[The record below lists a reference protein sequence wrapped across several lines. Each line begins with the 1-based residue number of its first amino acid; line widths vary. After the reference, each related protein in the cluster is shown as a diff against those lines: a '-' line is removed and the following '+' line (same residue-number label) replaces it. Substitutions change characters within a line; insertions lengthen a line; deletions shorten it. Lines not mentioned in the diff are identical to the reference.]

1 LSISRSALNAP
12 VRNRTDEEIEFGQK
26 PPISPDFENPAFR
39 PYCCPEADGTDQFQP
54 PMSENKQGKI
64 LIVDDNEDLLKAAK
78 MFLKR
83 HMVQVDIEKNP
94 EAIPAL
100 MSNDNYDVILLDMNF
115 TKDVSSGSEGYFWLE
130 KILQIDPSAVVVLIT
145 AYGDVQMAVKAIKAG
160 ATDFVLKPW
169 ENEKLLATLFSA
181 MRLRESRDE
190 IHTLRIKNQEFN
202 QVQNEKY
209 SDIIGSSPAM
219 QKIFQTIDRVAHTD
233 ANVLIL
239 GENGTG
245 KELIARAIHRNS
257 ARKNESFVSVDLGSI
272 TETLFESELFGHKK
286 GAFTDAKEDR
296 PGRFEMANG
305 GTLFLDEIGNL
316 SMPLQAKLL
325 TVIQNRRVSR
335 VGANKETPVDIR
347 LICATNMPLYDMV
360 KENRFRQDLLYR
372 INTIEIEIPS
382 LRDRMED
389 IPLLANHFLKQY
401 SGKYSKNTSKISEA
415 AMARMH
421 KHPWPGNIRELQHSL
436 ERAIILSN
444 SSVLQPEDFNFTVGA
459 SKETDQNLSL
469 DQYNLDEVEKLLIRK
484 VLKKYNGNITQ
495 AASELGLTRSSLYRR
510 LEKHGL

>member
-1 LSISRSALNAP
+1 M
-12 VRNRTDEEIEFGQK
+12 EQK
-26 PPISPDFENPAFR
+26 H
-39 PYCCPEADGTDQFQP
+39 
-54 PMSENKQGKI
+54 GKI

-83 HMVQVDIEKNP
+83 HFAQVDIEKNP

-100 MSNDNYDVILLDMNF
+100 MNNEDYDVILLNMNF
-115 TKDVSSGSEGYFWLE
+115 TKDVSSGSEGYYWLG
-130 KILQIDPSAVVVLIT
+130 KILELDPSAVVVLIT

-169 ENEKLLATLFSA
+169 ENEKLLATLYSS
-181 MRLRESRDE
+181 MRLRESRDQIE
-190 IHTLRIKNQEFN
+190 TLKFKNQEIN
-202 QVQNEKY
+202 QELNKRFSE
-209 SDIIGSSPAM
+209 IIGQSTTM
-219 QKIFQTIDRVAHTD
+219 QRIFQTIDRVAQTD

-257 ARKNESFVSVDLGSI
+257 SRSHENFVGVDLGSI

-296 PGRFEMANG
+296 AGRFELANG

-325 TVIQNRRVSR
+325 TVLQNRRVSR
-335 VGANKETPVDIR
+335 VGANKETPINIR
-347 LICATNMPLYDMV
+347 LISATNMPLYDMV

-372 INTIEIEIPS
+372 INTIEIEIPP
-382 LRDRMED
+382 LRERLED
-389 IPLLANHFLKQY
+389 IPLLANHFLKY
-401 SGKYSKNTSKISEA
+401 YAEKYSKTVSKISDA
-415 AMARMH
+415 AAIRMH
-421 KHPWPGNIRELQHSL
+421 KHPWPGNIRELQHAI
-436 ERAIILSN
+436 ERAVILSN
-444 SSVLQPEDFNFTVGA
+444 NPVLQPEDFNLSTSGP
-459 SKETDQNLSL
+459 KEDGQLSL
-469 DQYNLDEVEKLLIRK
+469 EQYNLEEVEKLLIRK

-495 AASELGLTRSSLYRR
+495 AAAELGLTRSSLYRR